1 MLGKGNVAGT
11 EGDAYRFWG
20 QQMGGPRKSE
30 LSAGYSTECVYVIV
44 RLRPFSFAKGGIRWN
59 LMVKWL

>member
-11 EGDAYRFWG
+11 QGNACKLRS
-20 QQMGGPRKSE
+20 QQMGGLRNSE
-30 LSAGYSTECVYVIV
+30 LSAGYSKECVYVIASS
-44 RLRPFSFAKGGIRWN
+44 RPFSFAKGGIRWN